1 MADEA
6 TLLRRVRD
14 CDTDALTSIY
24 DTYYERIYRYIYR
37 FVGQT
42 DRAEDLTANVFL
54 RLLNSVRAG
63 HCPRTNLS
71 AWLYRVAHNLVVDGF
86 RRKPSEDV
94 ELAEWS
100 KSYEP
105 DMAHLV
111 DQNLQME
118 RVRRALRQL
127 TGSQQQVIVLKFL
140 QGMNSREVATI
151 LKKTEGAVDA
161 LQHRGLVALRKTL
174 KGEHGPSAK
183 GQTMG
188 NESRPPE
195 TGHDMNTNGPSRQVR
210 ASGVTDPLPGL
221 DLVLLLQLLRE
232 RVPGG
237 PGGLTDPQRTWEA
250 VR

>member
-14 CDTDALTSIY
+14 CDTDALASIY
-24 DTYYERIYRYIYR
+24 DTYYERIYRYVYR
-37 FVGQT
+37 FVSQT

-94 ELAEWS
+94 KLAEWT

-127 TGSQQQVIVLKFL
+127 TESQQQVIALKFL

-151 LKKTEGAVDA
+151 LNKTEGAVDA
-161 LQHRGLVALRKTL
+161 LQHRGLVALRKAL

-183 GQTMG
+183 NQTMG
-188 NESRPPE
+188 NDLRTPE
-195 TGHDMNTNGPSRQVR
+195 TGHNMTTDGPPREFR

-232 RVPGG
+232 RVSRG
-237 PGGLTDPQRTWEA
+237 PGELTGRQRTWEA

>member
-6 TLLRRVRD
+6 TLLRRVQD
-14 CDTDALTSIY
+14 CDTDALASIY

-37 FVGQT
+37 FVGQA

-94 ELAEWS
+94 ELVEWT

-127 TGSQQQVIVLKFL
+127 TESQQQVIALKFL

-151 LKKTEGAVDA
+151 LNKTEGAVDA
-161 LQHRGLVALRKTL
+161 LQHRGLVALRKAL

-183 GQTMG
+183 DRGMG
-188 NESRPPE
+188 NNLRTPE
-195 TGHDMNTNGPSRQVR
+195 TGLKMKTDGSSRELRATGATN
-210 ASGVTDPLPGL
+210 PLPGL
-221 DLVLLLQLLRE
+221 DLVLLLRLLRE
-232 RVPGG
+232 RVSSRPGW
-237 PGGLTDPQRTWEA
+237 LTCRQRTLEA

>member
-6 TLLRRVRD
+6 TLLRRVQD
-14 CDTDALTSIY
+14 CDTDALASIY

-37 FVGQT
+37 CVGQA

-94 ELAEWS
+94 ELVEWT

-127 TGSQQQVIVLKFL
+127 TESQQQVIALKFL

-151 LKKTEGAVDA
+151 LNKTEGAVDA
-161 LQHRGLVALRKTL
+161 LQHRGLVALRKAL

-183 GQTMG
+183 DRGMG
-188 NESRPPE
+188 NNLRTPE
-195 TGHDMNTNGPSRQVR
+195 TGLKMKTDGSSRELRATGATN
-210 ASGVTDPLPGL
+210 PLPGL
-221 DLVLLLQLLRE
+221 DLVLLLRLLRE
-232 RVPGG
+232 RVSSRPGW
-237 PGGLTDPQRTWEA
+237 LTCRQRTLEA

>member
-1 MADEA
+1 VADEA
-6 TLLRRVRD
+6 TLLRRVRN
-14 CDTDALTSIY
+14 CDTDALASIY

-54 RLLNSVRAG
+54 RLLKSVRAG
-63 HCPRTNLS
+63 HSPRTNLS

-94 ELAEWS
+94 ELAEWT

-151 LKKTEGAVDA
+151 LNKTEGAVDA
-161 LQHRGLVALRKTL
+161 LQHRGLVALRKAL

-188 NESRPPE
+188 NELRTRE
-195 TGHDMNTNGPSRQVR
+195 TGHNTNTEGRIGEVR
-210 ASGVTDPLPGL
+210 ASGITGLLPGL
-221 DLVLLLQLLRE
+221 NLVLLLQLLRE
-232 RVPGG
+232 HIPGR
-237 PGGLTDPQRTWEA
+237 PTNPQRTLEA